1 MGASWTI
8 KIAAENCTA
17 YGYGTCIYRRPTA
30 ACRRASTSRMI
41 VPRSPPPPASSY
53 ERLPDGGVR
62 VHGRGGER
70 LELNAGLAG
79 ARLRGAS
86 GRMYA
91 GRGWRALSPEAGPR
105 RAVPRRIERADARDG
120 AALRSVRGP
129 SRARGAC
136 CERRAPVARGRRAP
150 RVCIAGA
157 RNAWGPTST
166 SASVSDRC
174 ASSSTGMREDNTT
187 HAGLCR
193 FRVFTPTSIACRTI
207 SVYCYNH
214 YYYARCRLLR
224 NSPCCRCGLSHGS
237 PSGSSQD

>member
-1 MGASWTI
+1 ML
-8 KIAAENCTA
+8 
-17 YGYGTCIYRRPTA
+17 YRRPTA

-120 AALRSVRGP
+120 AALRSVRARLEREEHVASVARLSPAAAELHVCASLVRGMRGGQ
-129 SRARGAC
+129 RARQLQCRTA
-136 CERRAPVARGRRAP
+136 AP
-150 RVCIAGA
+150 RRRRGCV
-157 RNAWGPTST
+157 
-166 SASVSDRC
+166 
-174 ASSSTGMREDNTT
+174 
-187 HAGLCR
+187 
-193 FRVFTPTSIACRTI
+193 RTI
-207 SVYCYNH
+207 QPTRAFAVFEYSH
-214 YYYARCRLLR
+214 QPLLLVVPYQYIVIIITTMPDAVFCVIVLAVGAAYR
-224 NSPCCRCGLSHGS
+224 MAAHLEVHRIEADKKK
-237 PSGSSQD
+237 QT